1 MTLKEQLAEKK
12 AKLVELSPMLKAD
25 DVTDEVIAE
34 GQALTDAIAE
44 LEESIARAEKA
55 NEILQNIGKEETNDE
70 STDMEEEK
78 MSNIDELTKKAA
90 EITDKKAG
98 AKVHFEK
105 AYNTV
110 VTAPQIA
117 DVDRSIA
124 PVGRRTPAASLFSEA
139 QINGN
144 AITYF
149 VEGAFE
155 TPDGGITATA
165 QGNKKPQVSTSF
177 SATTL
182 ALAKVAAFLK
192 ETDEILWDADF
203 LASETQNSLMHQ
215 LGKAEDA
222 YVINAVGTTQGIGA
236 ATYDGTTKTFADGI
250 LDAILKVKNDSAYD
264 ASVVIL
270 NPSDVYTLL
279 TAKDQNK
286 QYYGGGYFVGA
297 YGNGAVGIPSSIWGV
312 PIYASS
318 AVAQGSALVAAKEAV
333 KTWRKGGMDV
343 SIAEESEDDFLYNR
357 VTLRAETRLATAVID
372 LKGVVLLAGEGS
384 GS

>member
-1 MTLKEQLAEKK
+1 MNLKEQLEAKK
-12 AKLVELSPMLKAD
+12 KELTDLEPMLKAE
-25 DVTDEVIAE
+25 DVTAE
-34 GQALTDAIAE
+34 TIEQGETLVKEIGELTAKIE
-44 LEESIARAEKA
+44 KAEKA
-55 NEILQNIGKEETNDE
+55 NEILKNLGTDEETN
-70 STDMEEEK
+70 TDTQEVKKMTQFEEFAAK
-78 MSNIDELTKKAA
+78 CA

-98 AKVHFEK
+98 AKMHMEK
-105 AYNTV
+105 AYNSV

-139 QINGN
+139 QISGN

-155 TPDGGITATA
+155 TNGDITATA
-165 QGNKKPQVSTSF
+165 QNGKKPQVSTSF
-177 SATTL
+177 SGTTL
-182 ALAKVAAFLK
+182 ALSKLAAWLK
-192 ETDEILWDADF
+192 ETDEILTDAPF
-203 LASETQNSLMHQ
+203 LATEVQNTLMHQ
-215 LGKAEDA
+215 LGKVEDN
-222 YVINAVGTTQGIGA
+222 YVINAIGSTVGIGA

-264 ASVVIL
+264 ASVVVL

-279 TAKDQNK
+279 TSKDDNK

-312 PIYASS
+312 PIFASS
-318 AVAQGSALVAAKEAV
+318 AVSQGSALVAAREAV

-343 SIAEESEDDFLYNR
+343 SIAEENEDDFLYNR
-357 VTLRAETRLATAVID
+357 VTLRAEVRLATAVVD
-372 LKGVVLLAGEGS
+372 LKGVVLLANS
-384 GS
+384 AS